1 MNLVRFGLVVMVQLR
16 LEERE
21 GEIIVGGL
29 ISLRVPVS
37 CARNSYFIL
46 FLLVYSLSS
55 LLVNERIIG
64 R

>member
-1 MNLVRFGLVVMVQLR
+1 MNLVRFGLVVVVQLR

-37 CARNSYFIL
+37 CARNSYFQTL
-46 FLLVYSLSS
+46 YLSTTVFVT
-55 LLVNERIIG
+55 LI
-64 R
+64 